1 MSIENNSLIRAH
13 GRNSSYP
20 ICENLSN
27 NLNNQ
32 IGIFNGRRCSSTITI
47 PPSSLDQYSKINIIN
62 YETFDRSIQSN
73 LNDNSSWIE
82 RCKQNLT
89 NILKHISKPIMKQD
103 SMMVIN
109 TGHQQLSTFNY
120 DPELDLREE
129 HLLLVSKRLLTTLR
143 E

>member
-1 MSIENNSLIRAH
+1 MSIRNNSLIRTH

-20 ICENLSN
+20 ICESFSIS
-27 NLNNQ
+27 LNNQ
-32 IGIFNGRRCSSTITI
+32 SGIFNSRQCSSTTI
-47 PPSSLDQYSKINIIN
+47 LISSLDRYSKTNIIN
-62 YETFDRSIQSN
+62 YDTLDRQIQSS

-89 NILKHISKPIMKQD
+89 NILKQIFKPIIKQD

-109 TGHQQLSTFNY
+109 TGHQELSTFNY

-129 HLLLVSKRLLTTLR
+129 HLLRDKKKKF
-143 E
+143 